1 MEKTVTIRRAVL
13 DDAKSIWECNTQG
26 LGYDFSLEDTIRRV
40 HSIMEQF
47 PNDLFLVACIDDKVV
62 GYLHA
67 TDYECTYMEAY
78 KDIEELA
85 VLPGNQ
91 GLGIGRKLL
100 SEAEAWG
107 RECGVAGMR
116 LISGFARTGAHQ
128 FYLKCGYTHRK
139 DHKNFVK
146 HFNEE

>member
-1 MEKTVTIRRAVL
+1 MEKKVTIRKAEKS
-13 DDAKSIWECNTQG
+13 DAEMIWQCNCEG
-26 LGYDFSLEDTIRRV
+26 LGYTFALEDTIRRV
-40 HSIMEQF
+40 HDIMDRF
-47 PNDLFLVACIDDKVV
+47 PQDLFLVACVDDQPA
-62 GYLHA
+62 GYIHA

-85 VLPGNQ
+85 VLPGYQ
-91 GLGIGRKLL
+91 GYGIGRKLL
-100 SEAEAWG
+100 NEAEAWA
-107 RECGVAGMR
+107 RDCGVAGVR

-146 HFNEE
+146 NF

>member
-1 MEKTVTIRRAVL
+1 MEKKVTIRKAEKS
-13 DDAKSIWECNTQG
+13 DAEMIWQCNCEG
-26 LGYDFSLEDTIRRV
+26 LGYTFALEDTIRRV
-40 HSIMEQF
+40 HDIMDRF
-47 PNDLFLVACIDDKVV
+47 PQDLFLVACV
-62 GYLHA
+62 GDQPAGYIHA

-85 VLPGNQ
+85 VLPGYQ
-91 GLGIGRKLL
+91 GYGIGRKLL
-100 SEAEAWG
+100 NEAEAWA
-107 RECGVAGMR
+107 RESGVAGVR

-146 HFNEE
+146 NF

>member
-1 MEKTVTIRRAVL
+1 MEKKVEIRQAVKE
-13 DDAKSIWECNTQG
+13 DAKAIWKCNCEG
-26 LGYDFSLEDTIRRV
+26 LGYTFSLEDTIRRV
-40 HSIMEQF
+40 HSIMDRF
-47 PNDLFLVACIDDKVV
+47 PDDLFLVARVYGETA
-62 GYLHA
+62 GYIHA

-85 VLPGNQ
+85 VLPSYQ
-91 GLGIGRKLL
+91 GYGIGRRLL
-100 SEAEAWG
+100 QEAEAWAKAS
-107 RECGVAGMR
+107 GVAGVR

-146 HFNEE
+146 NFE

>member
-1 MEKTVTIRRAVL
+1 MEKKVTIRKAEKS
-13 DDAKSIWECNTQG
+13 DAEMIWQCNCEG
-26 LGYDFSLEDTIRRV
+26 LGYTFALEDTIRRV
-40 HSIMEQF
+40 HDIMDRLPQ
-47 PNDLFLVACIDDKVV
+47 DLFLVACVDDQPA
-62 GYLHA
+62 GYIHA

-85 VLPGNQ
+85 VLPGYQ
-91 GLGIGRKLL
+91 GYGIGRKLL
-100 SEAEAWG
+100 NEAESWA
-107 RECGVAGMR
+107 RECGVAGVR

-146 HFNEE
+146 NF

>member
-1 MEKTVTIRRAVL
+1 MEKKVTIRKAEKS
-13 DDAKSIWECNTQG
+13 DAEMIWQCNCEG
-26 LGYDFSLEDTIRRV
+26 LGYTFALEDTIRRV
-40 HSIMEQF
+40 HDIMDRF
-47 PNDLFLVACIDDKVV
+47 PKDLFLVACV
-62 GYLHA
+62 GDQPAGYIHA

-85 VLPGNQ
+85 VLPGYQ
-91 GLGIGRKLL
+91 GYGIGRKLL
-100 SEAEAWG
+100 NEAEAWA
-107 RECGVAGMR
+107 RESGVAGVR

-146 HFNEE
+146 NF